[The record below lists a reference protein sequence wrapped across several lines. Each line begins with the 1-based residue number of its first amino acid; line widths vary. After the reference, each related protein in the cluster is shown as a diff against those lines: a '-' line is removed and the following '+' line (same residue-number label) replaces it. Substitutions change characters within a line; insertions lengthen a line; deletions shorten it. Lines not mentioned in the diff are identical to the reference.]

1 MKQGNASNAMMDLDD
16 LDRQLRAASGAPR
29 RAGSDDPLA
38 ELARIVGQE
47 DPLGG
52 SGAARK
58 PLSERIAPSFD
69 DFLKIPPR
77 PASSAMPSHTP
88 PVEPLFPEHEATPD
102 HSLANASG
110 LPPALPLPQSRPE
123 VPSLELGLRPALPME
138 SEYST
143 AVTAA
148 QKSDSDLLNDLE
160 TRLAAAMDGEAATP
174 PLHQPIQLPDVPQVE
189 EPSAHYGEAQP
200 APTTSGQNFDDML
213 AEFDAA
219 MRDVGAEKLLPER
232 ALEPIMVPPPPPETA
247 VSYREP
253 SGLGMA
259 AAGAAVIGVG
269 AVASAAVTQRAA
281 GRPRRGLMIAGG
293 VIAVALIGIG
303 SLMTFGTGSRTGSAK
318 DAPVIA
324 ARPGVTKERPANPGG
339 VEVPNQDKEVLQP
352 GTTQARQAERVAPR
366 EEQPVDL
373 NQAQRAATADPG
385 AVRQIP
391 GVAIVAPTSTTPPPG
406 AQTQPVPRPVAS
418 VPITI
423 TGQPPVAVPPV
434 AVAPAP
440 VATAPAVPVTPVPQA
455 AVPATSVPA
464 VQPPPAAEPRRVRA
478 VPIRPDEGSPTRAQ
492 AQPRVVPANP
502 RTAPAAAA
510 PEPEDANAPLRI
522 TPQASRAPQR
532 AAAPA
537 VQPGTVPASSS
548 TPQTTQSTT
557 QSTPAPATGGSGFTV
572 QLAAEGSED
581 AARAKF
587 NRMRG
592 QYSETL
598 GSQNP
603 NIRSAEVNGR
613 SVYRVR
619 VGNMSREEA
628 VSLCEKLKSDGGSC
642 FVARN

>member
-16 LDRQLRAASGAPR
+16 LDRQLRAAGGAPR
-29 RAGSDDPLA
+29 RAGADDPLA

-47 DPLGG
+47 DPLGA
-52 SGAARK
+52 SSATRK
-58 PLSERIAPSFD
+58 PLSERIPPSFE
-69 DFLKIPPR
+69 DFLKVPPR
-77 PASSAMPSHTP
+77 PTASTMPSQAP
-88 PVEPLFPEHEATPD
+88 PVEPLFPEGQAASEYVR
-102 HSLANASG
+102 SLANETSLTQPDV
-110 LPPALPLPQSRPE
+110 LPPE
-123 VPSLELGLRPALPME
+123 FGLRPALSMDA
-138 SEYST
+138 EYP
-143 AVTAA
+143 VAA
-148 QKSDSDLLNDLE
+148 PAAEKSDSDLLNELE
-160 TRLAAAMDGEAATP
+160 ARLASAMDGEAPTP
-174 PLHQPIQLPDVPQVE
+174 VVHQPIVLPDVPHS
-189 EPSAHYGEAQP
+189 EPSASVPSA
-200 APTTSGQNFDDML
+200 SGQSFDDML

-219 MRDVGAEKLLPER
+219 MRDVGAEKLQPER
-232 ALEPIMVPPPPPETA
+232 MLEPVMVPPPPPEIPVTY
-247 VSYREP
+247 SDS

-259 AAGAAVIGVG
+259 AAGAAAVGAG
-269 AVASAAVTQRAA
+269 AVASAAVTQRAP

-303 SLMTFGTGSRTGSAK
+303 SLMTFGAGSRTGSAK

-324 ARPGVTKERPANPGG
+324 AKPGVTKERPANPGG
-339 VEVPNQDKEVLQP
+339 VEVPNQDKEILQP
-352 GTTQARQAERVAPR
+352 GTSQPRQAERVAPR

-373 NQAQRAATADPG
+373 NQAQRAATAEPG

-406 AQTQPVPRPVAS
+406 SPAQPAPRPVAS

-423 TGQPPVAVPPV
+423 TGQPPVAAPTPAPIATVP
-434 AVAPAP
+434 VAPA
-440 VATAPAVPVTPVPQA
+440 APAPQA
-455 AVPATSVPA
+455 SAPATPTPAAQPPA
-464 VQPPPAAEPRRVRA
+464 VAEPRRVRA
-478 VPIRPDEGSPTRAQ
+478 VPIRPDEGAPTRAQ

-502 RTAPAAAA
+502 RPAATAAA

-522 TPQASRAPQR
+522 TPQAGRPPQR
-532 AAAPA
+532 AATA
-537 VQPGTVPASSS
+537 VQPGTVPSSS
-548 TPQTTQSTT
+548 SAPQTT

-603 NIRSAEVNGR
+603 SIRSAEVNGR

>member
-16 LDRQLRAASGAPR
+16 LDRQLRAAGGAPR
-29 RAGSDDPLA
+29 RAGTDDPLA

-52 SGAARK
+52 SSAARK
-58 PLSERIAPSFD
+58 PLSERVPPSFE
-69 DFLKIPPR
+69 DFLKVPPR
-77 PASSAMPSHTP
+77 PASSAMPGHAP
-88 PVEPLFPEHEATPD
+88 PVEPQFPDHQVAPD
-102 HSLANASG
+102 HSPSFDSG
-110 LPPALPLPQSRPE
+110 LPPELSLAASQPE
-123 VPSLELGLRPALPME
+123 ELSLDLGLRPALRIE
-138 SEYST
+138 AEYP
-143 AVTAA
+143 VAA
-148 QKSDSDLLNDLE
+148 PATRKSDSDLLNELE
-160 TRLAAAMDGEAATP
+160 ARLAAAMDGEASTP
-174 PLHQPIQLPDVPQVE
+174 VVHKPILLPEAPQAE
-189 EPSAHYGEAQP
+189 EPSVPHYG
-200 APTTSGQNFDDML
+200 APSATPVSGQNFDDML

-219 MRDVGAEKLLPER
+219 MRDVGAEKLSPER
-232 ALEPIMVPPPPPETA
+232 VLEPIMVPPPPPEA
-247 VSYREP
+247 VAEYNAP

-259 AAGAAVIGVG
+259 AAGAAVIG
-269 AVASAAVTQRAA
+269 AAAVTQRAS

-324 ARPGVTKERPANPGG
+324 AKPGVTKERPANPGG

-352 GTTQARQAERVAPR
+352 GSSQQSGTAQPRQAERVAPR

-373 NQAQRAATADPG
+373 NQAQRAATVEPG

-406 AQTQPVPRPVAS
+406 TPTAPTPRPVAS

-423 TGQPPVAVPPV
+423 TGQPPVAAAPPV
-434 AVAPAP
+434 PVSPAP
-440 VATAPAVPVTPVPQA
+440 VAAASVAPTPPAPLATTPAPAAQP
-455 AVPATSVPA
+455 PAT
-464 VQPPPAAEPRRVRA
+464 AEPRRVRA
-478 VPIRPDEGSPTRAQ
+478 VPIRPDEGAPTRAQ
-492 AQPRVVPANP
+492 AQPRVVPATP
-502 RTAPAAAA
+502 RTAPVATA

-532 AAAPA
+532 AAAP

-557 QSTPAPATGGSGFTV
+557 QSAPAPATGGSGFTV

-592 QYSETL
+592 QYGETL
-598 GSQNP
+598 GSQSP

>member
-1 MKQGNASNAMMDLDD
+1 MVAAMKQGNASNAMMDLDD
-16 LDRQLRAASGAPR
+16 LDRQLRAASAAPR
-29 RAGSDDPLA
+29 RAGADDPLA

-52 SGAARK
+52 SNAARK
-58 PLSERIAPSFD
+58 PLSERIPPSFE
-69 DFLKIPPR
+69 DFLKASPR
-77 PASSAMPSHTP
+77 PASGAMPSHTP
-88 PVEPLFPEHEATPD
+88 PVEPLFPEQLDAPD
-102 HSLANASG
+102 HGHSAANR
-110 LPPALPLPQSRPE
+110 LPPELPLLDSEPE
-123 VPSLELGLRPALPME
+123 DLPLDLGLRPALQME
-138 SEYST
+138 AENPLT
-143 AVTAA
+143 ASVAPR
-148 QKSDSDLLNDLE
+148 SDSDLLRDLE
-160 TRLAAAMDGEAATP
+160 ARLAAAMDGETSAPAV
-174 PLHQPIQLPDVPQVE
+174 HQPILLPEAPQAEVL
-189 EPSAHYGEAQP
+189 SSTYGEAPSAVP
-200 APTTSGQNFDDML
+200 APGQNFDDML

-219 MRDVGAEKLLPER
+219 MRDVGAEKLPPER
-232 ALEPIMVPPPPPETA
+232 ALEPVMLPPPPPEIPVA
-247 VSYREP
+247 YSAP

-259 AAGAAVIGVG
+259 AAGVAVLGAGAA
-269 AVASAAVTQRAA
+269 ASAAVTQRAP

-303 SLMTFGTGSRTGSAK
+303 SLMTFGAGSRSGSAK

-324 ARPGVTKERPANPGG
+324 AKPGVTKERPANPGG
-339 VEVPNQDKEVLQP
+339 VEVPNQDKEILQP
-352 GTTQARQAERVAPR
+352 GTAQPRQAERVAPR

-373 NQAQRAATADPG
+373 NQAQRAAAVEPG

-406 AQTQPVPRPVAS
+406 APVQPVPRPVAS

-423 TGQPPVAVPPV
+423 TGQPPAAAPLPVP
-434 AVAPAP
+434 VAPAP
-440 VATAPAVPVTPVPQA
+440 VAAAPVAPAAPATAPQA
-455 AVPATSVPA
+455 AAPVPAA
-464 VQPPPAAEPRRVRA
+464 QPPAEPRRVRT
-478 VPIRPDEGSPTRAQ
+478 VPIRPDEGAPTRAQ

-502 RTAPAAAA
+502 RPAPVAAV

-532 AAAPA
+532 AAAPV
-537 VQPGTVPASSS
+537 VQPGTVPPSSP

-557 QSTPAPATGGSGFTV
+557 APATGGSGFTV

-598 GSQNP
+598 GSQSP

>member
-29 RAGSDDPLA
+29 RAGTDDPLA

-58 PLSERIAPSFD
+58 PVTERTVPSFD
-69 DFLKIPPR
+69 DFLKVQPR
-77 PASSAMPSHTP
+77 PSSGGMPSHTP
-88 PVEPLFPEHEATPD
+88 PIEPLFPDRHAGQD
-102 HSLANASG
+102 HAASFENEMT
-110 LPPALPLPQSRPE
+110 PALSAVMGQLEGR
-123 VPSLELGLRPALPME
+123 SLDIGLRPALPME
-138 SEYST
+138 MSLPFATS
-143 AVTAA
+143 AA
-148 QKSDSDLLNDLE
+148 QQTDADILSDLE
-160 TRLAAAMDGEAATP
+160 ARLAAAMDGEVSP
-174 PLHQPIQLPDVPQVE
+174 SVSHESIPLPIAQAE
-189 EPSAHYGEAQP
+189 EVMPLQQEAPSGASA
-200 APTTSGQNFDDML
+200 SGQNFDDML

-219 MRDVGAEKLLPER
+219 MRDVGAEKLQPER
-232 ALEPIMVPPPPPETA
+232 MLEPIMVPPPPPEA
-247 VSYREP
+247 KAAYNES
-253 SGLGMA
+253 SDLGMA
-259 AAGAAVIGVG
+259 AAGAAVIGAG
-269 AVASAAVTQRAA
+269 AAASAAMTQRAA

-324 ARPGVTKERPANPGG
+324 AKPGVTKERPANPGG

-352 GTTQARQAERVAPR
+352 SASQQSGTAQPRQVERVAPR

-373 NQAQRAATADPG
+373 NQAQRAATAEPG

-391 GVAIVAPTSTTPPPG
+391 GVVIVAPTSTTPPPG
-406 AQTQPVPRPVAS
+406 APTQPVPRPVAS

-423 TGQPPVAVPPV
+423 TGQPPVAAPPP
-434 AVAPAP
+434 APVAPAP
-440 VATAPAVPVTPVPQA
+440 IAAAPVAPAPLATAPATPSPA
-455 AVPATSVPA
+455 A
-464 VQPPPAAEPRRVRA
+464 QPPAAAEPRRVRA
-478 VPIRPDEGSPTRAQ
+478 VPIRPDEGAPTRAQ

-502 RTAPAAAA
+502 RTAPVATA

-532 AAAPA
+532 AATPL
-537 VQPGTVPASSS
+537 QPGTVPTSSS

-557 QSTPAPATGGSGFTV
+557 APATSGSGFTV